1 MLTILRAL
9 GGRAILRRN
18 LAKTPIA
25 VYNAPKF
32 RIGSYRLLIN
42 MKTRVIM
49 ALLLGGVGVFLSVF
63 QPKNEYACEQVARA
77 ELEPRAGFEPATITL
92 PR

>member
-9 GGRAILRRN
+9 GGRGILRRN

-25 VYNAPKF
+25 VYNVSKF

-49 ALLLGGVGVFLSVF
+49 ALLLGG
-63 QPKNEYACEQVARA
+63 
-77 ELEPRAGFEPATITL
+77 
-92 PR
+92 

>member
-25 VYNAPKF
+25 TYNAPKF
-32 RIGSYRLLIN
+32 RIGSYRLLTN
-42 MKTRVIM
+42 MKTRAIL
-49 ALLLGGVGVFLSVF
+49 ALLLGG
-63 QPKNEYACEQVARA
+63 
-77 ELEPRAGFEPATITL
+77 
-92 PR
+92 

>member
-9 GGRAILRRN
+9 GGRDIFAPKSRKKKPTAI
-18 LAKTPIA
+18 
-25 VYNAPKF
+25 YNAPKF

-49 ALLLGGVGVFLSVF
+49 ALLLGG
-63 QPKNEYACEQVARA
+63 
-77 ELEPRAGFEPATITL
+77 
-92 PR
+92 